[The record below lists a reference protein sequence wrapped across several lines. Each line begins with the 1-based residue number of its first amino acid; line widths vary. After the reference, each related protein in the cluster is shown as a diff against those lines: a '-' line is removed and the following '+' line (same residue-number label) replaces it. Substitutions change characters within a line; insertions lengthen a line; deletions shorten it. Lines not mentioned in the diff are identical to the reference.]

1 MNSKTET
8 KQYIAPAFRVVEVK
22 DGDILDNTSN
32 PGGTMD
38 GGQDEANSRF
48 GLDVEEVVNSFE
60 NIW

>member
-1 MNSKTET
+1 MNSKTEA

-38 GGQDEANSRF
+38 GGQDEANSRIDL
-48 GLDVEEVVNSFE
+48 GVEEVVNSFE
-60 NIW
+60 NLW